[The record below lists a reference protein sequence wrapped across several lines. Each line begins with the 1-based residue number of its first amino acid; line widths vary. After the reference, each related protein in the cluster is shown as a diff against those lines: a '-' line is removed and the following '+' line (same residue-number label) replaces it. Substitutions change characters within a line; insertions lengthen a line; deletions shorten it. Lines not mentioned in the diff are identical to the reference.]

1 MYGNHR
7 PASTLYDEKK
17 TNEQKSIHAIN
28 KINKFKK
35 IAYFKEGVVD
45 FYQKLVGFNE
55 MEIFHNGIIQTQE
68 ELQKIQ
74 FKRVN
79 LSVELLNVRS
89 VLNDLQTQLLDCKR
103 GQPRFLT
110 LVKKECDVIQNE
122 NHLSD
127 LYKLTDTKE
136 RELFSHL
143 QAKINVLH
151 EKSRSHTRQWSI
163 ISSIIGALLG
173 ILGTSISAYFRN
185 SDIRTIHN
193 DLHKSQNHFREQLE
207 NITQKVDNGFEN
219 ISKVAPKQNTE
230 SWASWSKRLTVGAW
244 KWCFR
249 QKQ

>member
-1 MYGNHR
+1 M
-7 PASTLYDEKK
+7 
-17 TNEQKSIHAIN
+17 
-28 KINKFKK
+28 
-35 IAYFKEGVVD
+35 
-45 FYQKLVGFNE
+45 
-55 MEIFHNGIIQTQE
+55 
-68 ELQKIQ
+68 QKIQ

-163 ISSIIGALLG
+163 ISSIIGKNFNL
-173 ILGTSISAYFRN
+173 F
-185 SDIRTIHN
+185 
-193 DLHKSQNHFREQLE
+193 
-207 NITQKVDNGFEN
+207 
-219 ISKVAPKQNTE
+219 
-230 SWASWSKRLTVGAW
+230 
-244 KWCFR
+244 
-249 QKQ
+249 